1 MWLQPV
7 KSKSWKNSTLTI
19 VVADSNKQL
28 THTRSS
34 ARNYM
39 LTCLL
44 RLYLWSKSANRS
56 PGEKVG
62 GKVGAQGGL
71 GGYLKVASVVC
82 KRRVQSQSWRR
93 CYQLL
98 YVFFL
103 LSPLTHWPLRSPLAQ
118 GSQQFDGG
126 FSDQR
131 KGRCVDRGQCRCHI
145 TSMEG
150 VLPPL
155 SELTERWLRQTPS
168 LWTTLGYLLVRRW
181 CWRKHDFRGDSG
193 WVLLFVYS
201 L

>member
-1 MWLQPV
+1 MKKLHFD
-7 KSKSWKNSTLTI
+7 NSCSRQQQT
-19 VVADSNKQL
+19 
-28 THTRSS
+28 THTHQKQRKKLHAYLSS
-34 ARNYM
+34 AA
-39 LTCLL
+39 LPVIEVC
-44 RLYLWSKSANRS
+44 KSITWRE
-56 PGEKVG
+56 GWG
-62 GKVGAQGGL
+62 QGGGSGRT
-71 GGYLKVASVVC
+71 GGIPEGAASVVC

-155 SELTERWLRQTPS
+155 SELTER
-168 LWTTLGYLLVRRW
+168 
-181 CWRKHDFRGDSG
+181 
-193 WVLLFVYS
+193 
-201 L
+201 